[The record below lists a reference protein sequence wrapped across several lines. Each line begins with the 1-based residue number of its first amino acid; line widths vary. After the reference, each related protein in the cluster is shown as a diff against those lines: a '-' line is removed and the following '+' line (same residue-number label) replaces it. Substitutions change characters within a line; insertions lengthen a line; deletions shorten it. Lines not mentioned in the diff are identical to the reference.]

1 MPIQQKAA
9 CALVRRNACRTA
21 RRRVLVRDCW
31 FHGLGMTLPPSVETF
46 LSGKRIAVAG
56 ASRSGT
62 QPANAILRRLRDSGF
77 DAIPINP
84 KADQL
89 EGATCYRDLA
99 AVPGVVDGLM
109 VVTHPAVAESLVRQA
124 AARSIHRVWFHR
136 SFGEGSVS
144 EAALRACTELGIHPI
159 VGGCPLMYC
168 EPVDVAHRCMRWW
181 LARQGR
187 IPRNMEGAPRLTP
200 P

>member
-1 MPIQQKAA
+1 MIPA
-9 CALVRRNACRTA
+9 
-21 RRRVLVRDCW
+21 
-31 FHGLGMTLPPSVETF
+31 PSVDAF

-56 ASRSGT
+56 VSRSGK
-62 QPANAILRRLRDSGF
+62 QPANAILRKLRDRGI

-84 KADQL
+84 HADLL
-89 EGATCYRDLA
+89 EDATCYRDLA

-109 VVTHPAVAESLVRQA
+109 VVTRPDVAESLVRQA
-124 AARSIHRVWFHR
+124 AARGIQKVWFHR

-144 EAALRACTELGIHPI
+144 VAALRACSELGIRPI

-181 LARQGR
+181 LGRQGR
-187 IPRNMEGAPRLTP
+187 IPV
-200 P
+200 